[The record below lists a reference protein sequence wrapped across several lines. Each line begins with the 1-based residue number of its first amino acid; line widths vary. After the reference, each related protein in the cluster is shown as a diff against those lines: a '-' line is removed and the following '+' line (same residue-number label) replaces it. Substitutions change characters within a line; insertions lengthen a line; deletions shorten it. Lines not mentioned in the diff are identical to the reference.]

1 MSKLSLKNNH
11 KHVSFEDFPILQNAR
26 LELTYCDSINL
37 IQFSIFKIKISPPSQ
52 KITIPKYNRFHIP
65 KQRNKTFSAAI
76 KSNLNIHAS
85 CFMRTVLFIKTTN
98 N

>member
-1 MSKLSLKNNH
+1 M
-11 KHVSFEDFPILQNAR
+11 Q
-26 LELTYCDSINL
+26 
-37 IQFSIFKIKISPPSQ
+37 
-52 KITIPKYNRFHIP
+52 FHIP

-76 KSNLNIHAS
+76 KNNLNIHAS